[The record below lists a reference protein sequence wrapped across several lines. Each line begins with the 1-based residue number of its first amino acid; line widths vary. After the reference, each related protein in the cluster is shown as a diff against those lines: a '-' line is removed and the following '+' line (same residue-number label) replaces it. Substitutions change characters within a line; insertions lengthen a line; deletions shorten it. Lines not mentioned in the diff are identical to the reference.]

1 MHGIET
7 IREGDKLYA
16 IVVRANATS
25 PDKYNFLTD
34 NSQPLQLGMS
44 FYKAGDVIDNHAHLP
59 RDIRVDKVQE
69 VLVISQGKTR
79 LTLFDD
85 DRRKLTD
92 TVLETGDIVLLAAGG
107 HGLEVLEDMKLV
119 EVKQGPY
126 DGQVKDK
133 VRF

>member
-1 MHGIET
+1 MQGVEFV
-7 IREGDKLYA
+7 REGDKLYA
-16 IVVRANATS
+16 IVVRARAAS
-25 PDKYNFLTD
+25 ADKYNFLTD
-34 NSQPLQLGMS
+34 NAQPLQLGMS
-44 FYKAGDVIDNHAHLP
+44 FYKAGEIIKNHAHLP

-69 VLVISQGKTR
+69 VLVIGEGSAR

-92 TVLETGDIVLLAAGG
+92 MVLSRGDICLLAAGG
-107 HGLEVLEDMKLV
+107 HGLEVIEDMKLV

-133 VRF
+133 VQF